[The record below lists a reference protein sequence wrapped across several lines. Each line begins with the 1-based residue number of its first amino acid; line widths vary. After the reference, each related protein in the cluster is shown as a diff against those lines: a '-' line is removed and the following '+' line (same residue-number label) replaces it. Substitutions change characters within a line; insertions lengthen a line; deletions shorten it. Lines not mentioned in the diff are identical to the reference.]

1 MIIDVINKKIDN
13 IDDLYLNYLINLT
26 EYNILQNSI
35 RTPTVSELN
44 SVHRNIVKAVKDI
57 HKEYDEI
64 KMLMDTDDYELSDTK
79 IDIDVINRIEKID
92 DEIMN
97 TKI

>member
-1 MIIDVINKKIDN
+1 MIIDAINKKIN
-13 IDDLYLNYLINLT
+13 SIDDLYLHYLINIT
-26 EYNILQNSI
+26 EYNILRDSI
-35 RTPTVSELN
+35 RTPTIVELT
-44 SVHRNIVKAVKDI
+44 SAHRNIVKAVKDI

-79 IDIDVINRIEKID
+79 IDIDVINRIEKIC

>member
-1 MIIDVINKKIDN
+1 MIIDAINKKIDN
-13 IDDLYLNYLINLT
+13 IDDLYLHYLINIT
-26 EYNILQNSI
+26 EYNILRDSI
-35 RTPTVSELN
+35 RTPTIVELTN
-44 SVHRNIVKAVKDI
+44 AYRNIVKVVKKI

-79 IDIDVINRIEKID
+79 VDIDVMNKIEKVH

>member
-1 MIIDVINKKIDN
+1 MIIDAINKKIDI
-13 IDDLYLNYLINLT
+13 IDDLYLHYLINIT

-35 RTPTVSELN
+35 RTPTVIELN
-44 SVHRNIVKAVKDI
+44 SVHRTIVDVVKDI

-64 KMLMDTDDYELSDTK
+64 KMLIDTDDYELSDIK
-79 IDIDVINRIEKID
+79 IDIDVMNRIEKID
-92 DEIMN
+92 NEVMN

>member
-1 MIIDVINKKIDN
+1 MIIDAINKKIDI
-13 IDDLYLNYLINLT
+13 IDDLYLHYLINIT

-35 RTPTVSELN
+35 RTPTVIELN
-44 SVHRNIVKAVKDI
+44 SVHRTIVDVVKDI

-64 KMLMDTDDYELSDTK
+64 KMLMDTDDYELSNTK
-79 IDIDVINRIEKID
+79 VDIDVMNKIEKVH

>member
-1 MIIDVINKKIDN
+1 MIIDAINKKIDI
-13 IDDLYLNYLINLT
+13 IDDLYLHYLINIT
-26 EYNILQNSI
+26 EYNILRDSI
-35 RTPTVSELN
+35 RTPTIVELTN
-44 SVHRNIVKAVKDI
+44 AYRNIVKVVKKI

-79 IDIDVINRIEKID
+79 IDIDVINRIEKIC

>member
-1 MIIDVINKKIDN
+1 MIIDAINKKIDI
-13 IDDLYLNYLINLT
+13 IDDLYLHYLINIT

-35 RTPTVSELN
+35 RTPTVIELN
-44 SVHRNIVKAVKDI
+44 SVHRTIVDVVKDI
-57 HKEYDEI
+57 HKEYYEI
-64 KMLMDTDDYELSDTK
+64 KMLMDTDDYELSNTK
-79 IDIDVINRIEKID
+79 VDIDVMNKIEKVH